1 MNPENTL
8 LGLLTGGRYS
18 QSSDLPTAKQ
28 VGSSA
33 IDSIIESDNKRKS
46 KVLFESGKNIFGK
59 PTKEF
64 TQGDLDDLISG
75 FAGTTKPIMS
85 KLGLSKKVPRNPLY
99 HITNIKN
106 IKSILDKGIL
116 PLGGRA
122 SFTRDPNLKQVYGQ
136 GEKRLQLMVDKDLV
150 EKFSGKKLSPYQ
162 YVGGRPEGK
171 GGLRFEAEERL
182 TGEGLGAPISSIK
195 AIRVRNNTTKFDEKK
210 YPWQKELNDFK
221 TILETNEYKTL
232 LTSASKRN
240 IPLIIDKNE
249 KSFIGSVLKEIDKE
263 ALSKGQSMFLIK
275 PSEIIKKNIY
285 YIGKNK

>member
-1 MNPENTL
+1 VNPENTL
-8 LGLLTGGRYS
+8 LGLLTGGRYT
-18 QSSDLPTAKQ
+18 QSSDLPTARQ

-99 HITNIKN
+99 HITNMKN
-106 IKSILDKGIL
+106 IKSILAEGIL
-116 PLGGRA
+116 PKGGSA
-122 SFTRDPNLKQVYGQ
+122 SFTRDPNLKEVYGI
-136 GEKRLQLMVDKDLV
+136 GKKKVQLLVDKNQV
-150 EKFSGKKLSPYQ
+150 EKYAGKKLSPYQ

-182 TGEGLGAPISSIK
+182 TGEGLGATLASFGYSTPSSFIK
-195 AIRVRNNTTKFDEKK
+195 AIRLRDLDNFPRHPSVKFSREMKLKQDAELAELIKDATKK
-210 YPWQKELNDFK
+210 Y
-221 TILETNEYKTL
+221 
-232 LTSASKRN
+232 
-240 IPLIIDKNE
+240 IPIVTDK
-249 KSFIGSVLKEIDKE
+249 KY
-263 ALSKGQSMFLIK
+263 
-275 PSEIIKKNIY
+275 KKNIEKLIDKITSVSDKGY
-285 YIGKNK
+285 LKENIHYIGKNTAWWDK